1 MNPALESRITEF
13 EQKYFTTYDNVGPLP
28 QEVGRATL
36 TVLLHDLG
44 YEKTGEKTVARFRD
58 GGKQDVFATVD
69 ILNGNIPG
77 YSYIQT
83 SGPENL
89 SRFTTEYERSFF
101 PAADKGIYAFL
112 GGMLGLVAGGFV
124 DAGIVDELRRTGEEW
139 FSAIPPLLSAGS
151 FGLIGYTLGRRGAID
166 KEAKFANEFRTKWGA
181 VNGKE
186 AIVRAL
192 RS

>member
-1 MNPALESRITEF
+1 MDPALESRIDAF
-13 EQKYFTTYDNVGPLP
+13 EQKYLTTDFTGLLP
-28 QEVGRATL
+28 QDVGRATL

-58 GGKQDVFATVD
+58 GGRQDVFATVD
-69 ILNGNIPG
+69 ILNGNVPG

-83 SGPENL
+83 TGPANL
-89 SRFTTEYERSFF
+89 TRFTAEYERSFF
-101 PAADKGIYAFL
+101 PAADKALYAFL
-112 GGMLGLVAGGFV
+112 GGMMGGLVGGFV
-124 DAGIVDELRRTGEEW
+124 DAGIVDELRRTGEVW
-139 FSAIPPLLSAGS
+139 FCAIPPLLSAAS
-151 FGLIGYTLGRRGAID
+151 FGFMGYTLGRRGAID

-186 AIVRAL
+186 AISRAL